1 MLTSDND
8 PATSLLAALRSLLA
22 HYGQEEV
29 EADNALRW
37 ISQCLGDATPGGYP
51 LDPPNETP
59 VLIEE
64 PMKRLSPA
72 PTRTAPEAHVN
83 GPDWFPTSDGPR
95 TLQDSTE
102 RAERVCYLCSPTI
115 RPKYAPYEPAKHRI
129 CTFCRHKLHAI
140 SHSFGLGSVVRIDQG
155 GDNTGLKLTLVNQ
168 VFDTAKAILHGM
180 SMDRAKARVERNP
193 DLFPEKGEPAP
204 PVDEEAPCER
214 CGEAVPL
221 DEFLGN
227 TRPDGTS
234 EFLCGDCY
242 TPDPS
247 GNFETAESIPTQP
260 VKISWCRV
268 SMHLEGPPGVPL
280 SDNTDDWTAQ
290 DVVEGR
296 VTIDDTQTRTRAKRK
311 AEAQKEQDEFVRRH
325 VEAEKRWDS
334 ELDLIRQEQPEELPG
349 QTHMFDTDRR
359 RS

>member
-1 MLTSDND
+1 MLTSHDD

-51 LDPPNETP
+51 LDPPDETP

-64 PMKRLSPA
+64 SMKLLSPA
-72 PTRTAPEAHVN
+72 PRALSEAHVN
-83 GPDWFPTSDGPR
+83 GSNWYPTSDGPR
-95 TLQDSTE
+95 PLQGSLTGL
-102 RAERVCYLCSPTI
+102 AGRVCYLCSPTI
-115 RPKYAPYEPAKHRI
+115 RPKYAPYEPEKHHI
-129 CTFCRHKLHAI
+129 CVFCRHKLHAI
-140 SHSFGLGSVVRIDQG
+140 SHSFGLGSVVRLDEG
-155 GDNTGLKLTLVNQ
+155 GDETGLKLTLVNQ

-180 SMDRAKARVERNP
+180 SMDKAKARVERNP
-193 DLFPEKGEPAP
+193 DLFPERGEEEPSP
-204 PVDEEAPCER
+204 DTEAPCES

-234 EFLCGDCY
+234 EFLCGECY

-247 GNFETAESIPTQP
+247 GNFETEESTPNP
-260 VKISWCRV
+260 
-268 SMHLEGPPGVPL
+268 
-280 SDNTDDWTAQ
+280 
-290 DVVEGR
+290 
-296 VTIDDTQTRTRAKRK
+296 TRA
-311 AEAQKEQDEFVRRH
+311 
-325 VEAEKRWDS
+325 
-334 ELDLIRQEQPEELPG
+334 
-349 QTHMFDTDRR
+349 DRR